1 MNTKNIKD
9 YYLYIPILALGIYF
23 IFRLINQ
30 SQIMFIFPLD
40 KYNDWSSYMAQLFFL
55 KVCGFHNFC
64 PYWYNGFINFQI
76 NQPGWYFFI
85 YPIYLIINNIQL
97 TVYLS
102 LILTYTLSFTA
113 LYISRIKLGLSK
125 IKVLAF
131 FILFFGNA
139 VAIGNF
145 IRLGKI
151 HELFGLFNSIVIF
164 IFLIVYKDR
173 KIDKNFL
180 FIIPPYFFAI
190 LSHQNSAVIT
200 SLTFLGLFFIKD
212 IKEKVIILFTIIIT
226 LIATSFWWIDYIKN
240 FFNTA
245 AATIIVGNTLKEMS
259 KTALNDN
266 IASTLIPITFFI
278 FLYFYIQSAE
288 NKKKELIFLLPQ
300 VILATLLFTRL
311 ILYIPI
317 INYVFPDFYNLYLL
331 FFIIYMFFK
340 IDVRFINKYKN
351 FVFFGLIFI
360 SILSVSLN
368 IIYTPNFIKHTQLE
382 EETINILKEV
392 DNKFIILATPSRT
405 TSYPPAYYSYAT
417 IYYNLSSS
425 GGWYPS
431 MKDSDYINKL
441 ENLDNIIK
449 NKECSS
455 LKKELYELNTSEVI
469 TYDEYCNFL
478 EECGFNK
485 KINKS
490 RVCLYFLKT

>member
-1 MNTKNIKD
+1 
-9 YYLYIPILALGIYF
+9 
-23 IFRLINQ
+23 
-30 SQIMFIFPLD
+30 
-40 KYNDWSSYMAQLFFL
+40 
-55 KVCGFHNFC
+55 
-64 PYWYNGFINFQI
+64 
-76 NQPGWYFFI
+76 
-85 YPIYLIINNIQL
+85 
-97 TVYLS
+97 
-102 LILTYTLSFTA
+102 
-113 LYISRIKLGLSK
+113 
-125 IKVLAF
+125 
-131 FILFFGNA
+131 
-139 VAIGNF
+139 
-145 IRLGKI
+145 
-151 HELFGLFNSIVIF
+151 
-164 IFLIVYKDR
+164 
-173 KIDKNFL
+173 
-180 FIIPPYFFAI
+180 
-190 LSHQNSAVIT
+190 
-200 SLTFLGLFFIKD
+200 
-212 IKEKVIILFTIIIT
+212 
-226 LIATSFWWIDYIKN
+226 
-240 FFNTA
+240 
-245 AATIIVGNTLKEMS
+245 
-259 KTALNDN
+259 
-266 IASTLIPITFFI
+266 
-278 FLYFYIQSAE
+278 
-288 NKKKELIFLLPQ
+288 
-300 VILATLLFTRL
+300 
-311 ILYIPI
+311 
-317 INYVFPDFYNLYLL
+317 
-331 FFIIYMFFK
+331 MFFK

-469 TYDEYCNFL
+469 TYDEHCNFL